1 MEKTVMIQVM
11 GRIYVGK
18 PVMEKAEESIDQTF
32 IVGLIDVYEFLPIAT
47 LTNMDGKM
55 ATLSTNAMIKVGEI
69 IQIPNEAVMAELSG
83 DSPYYKDYVKAT
95 TGITPVK
102 PDDIFKRNK
111 ML

>member
-1 MEKTVMIQVM
+1 MEKTIMLQVM

-18 PVMEKAEESIDQTF
+18 EINDTEYS
-32 IVGLIDVYEFLPIAT
+32 GLIDAYEFLPIAT

-69 IQIPNEAVMAELSG
+69 TQIPDEAVIAELSG

-95 TGITPVK
+95 TGITPAK

-111 ML
+111 IS

>member
-1 MEKTVMIQVM
+1 MEKTIMIQVM

-18 PVMEKAEESIDQTF
+18 ETNDTEYN
-32 IVGLIDVYEFLPIAT
+32 GLNDAYEFLPIAT

-69 IQIPNEAVMAELSG
+69 TQIPDEAVIAELSG

-95 TGITPVK
+95 TGITPAK
-102 PDDIFKRNK
+102 PDDIFKKNK
-111 ML
+111 IS

>member
-1 MEKTVMIQVM
+1 MEKKINKYDK
-11 GRIYVGK
+11 I
-18 PVMEKAEESIDQTF
+18 F
-32 IVGLIDVYEFLPIAT
+32 IIGLSDTYEFLPIAT

-69 IQIPNEAVMAELSG
+69 TQIPDEALIAELSG

-95 TGITPVK
+95 TGITPAK

-111 ML
+111 IS

>member
-18 PVMEKAEESIDQTF
+18 SVIENEDHQTF
-32 IVGLIDVYEFLPIAT
+32 IVGLIDAYEFLPIAT

-69 IQIPNEAVMAELSG
+69 TQIPDEAVIAELSG

-95 TGITPVK
+95 TGITPAK